1 MDIEGIIVLSQNVKE
16 VVVENGFSITPLALL
31 LFGIAIIS
39 FFGWLHLALTL
50 IEQNIDNVT
59 KALVIGLIIAVVC
72 GICISGGI
80 IDSTKTTSY
89 KLNTY
94 SVTIADDVSFKEVVD
109 NYNLISRDGEIFV
122 LQEKIPKTE

>member
-1 MDIEGIIVLSQNVKE
+1 MDIEGIVVLSQKVEE
-16 VVVENGFSITPLALL
+16 VVVENGFSITSLAFL

-50 IEQNIDNVT
+50 MKQNIDNVI
-59 KALVIGLIIAVVC
+59 KALVTGIIMAIIC

-89 KLNTY
+89 ELNTY
-94 SVTIADDVSFKEVVD
+94 SVTITDDVSFREVID

-122 LQEKIPKTE
+122 LQEKIPET

>member
-1 MDIEGIIVLSQNVKE
+1 MSIEGIVVLSQKVEE
-16 VVVENGFSITPLALL
+16 VIIENGFSITSLALL
-31 LFGIAIIS
+31 LFSIAIIS

-50 IEQNIDNVT
+50 IKQNIDNVT
-59 KALVIGLIIAVVC
+59 KVLVIGLIMAVVC

-89 KLNTY
+89 ELNTY
-94 SVTIADDVSFKEVVD
+94 SVTITDDVPFREVVD

-122 LQEKIPKTE
+122 LQEKIPET

>member
-1 MDIEGIIVLSQNVKE
+1 MDIEGIVVLSQKVEE
-16 VVVENGFSITPLALL
+16 VVVENGFSITSLAFL

-50 IEQNIDNVT
+50 MKQNIDNVI
-59 KALVIGLIIAVVC
+59 KALVTGIIMAIIC
-72 GICISGGI
+72 GTCISGGI

-89 KLNTY
+89 ELNTY
-94 SVTIADDVSFKEVVD
+94 SVTITDDVSFREVID

-122 LQEKIPKTE
+122 LQEKIPET